1 MNAQLTVLPR
11 RGRADEAAG
20 ATVAWPAVLAGV
32 VVAVAIAVV
41 LFALGSGV
49 ELGAAARPGPPAGAI
64 LPPGIW
70 LCLMQFLSAAGGG
83 YLAGRLRRRSPET
96 VAEEISF
103 RDTAHGLL
111 VWAVVVVISAALVL
125 SVNASLFG
133 AVARGPVSTSMP
145 FTEGGRSGGDVTAAG
160 AAASEP
166 FPTLLAQAGRDR
178 SGLTAGLA
186 DRAELARGVVD
197 AYDGL
202 SSAERALLRGQL
214 AARLDISE
222 AQSGQ
227 QIAAAIG
234 RARWTAAPGAG
245 RRVMDADFTARQT
258 IDLGASPPQ
267 DMARGAAS
275 RLSWWLFVSLLLGGL
290 GASAAAI
297 LGGRRRDRVGGMA

>member
-41 LFALGSGV
+41 LFALGTGV
-49 ELGAAARPGPPAGAI
+49 ELGAAARRGAPAAAI

-70 LCLMQFLSAAGGG
+70 LCLMQFLAAAGGG

-96 VAEEISF
+96 AAEEISF

-111 VWAVVVVISAALVL
+111 VWAVVVVISAAVVL
-125 SVNASLFG
+125 SVNVSLF
-133 AVARGPVSTSMP
+133 AAAARGPVSTSLP
-145 FTEGGRSGGDVTAAG
+145 FTDGGRSGEVTAAAG
-160 AAASEP
+160 AEP
-166 FPTLLAQAGRDR
+166 LPTLLAPAGRD
-178 SGLTAGLA
+178 S
-186 DRAELARGVVD
+186 AELAAGVVA

-214 AARLDISE
+214 AARIGISE
-222 AQSGQ
+222 AESAQ

-234 RARWTAAPGAG
+234 RARWTAASGAG
-245 RRVMDADFTARQT
+245 RRVVDVDFPARAPIELDAAT
-258 IDLGASPPQ
+258 PQ
-267 DMARGAAS
+267 DLARGAAS

-297 LGGRRRDRVGGMA
+297 LGGRRRDRVGRVA

>member
-41 LFALGSGV
+41 LFALGTGV
-49 ELGAAARPGPPAGAI
+49 ELGAAARRGAPAAAI

-70 LCLMQFLSAAGGG
+70 LCLMQVLAAAGGG

-96 VAEEISF
+96 AAEEISF

-111 VWAVVVVISAALVL
+111 VWAVVVVISAAVVL

-133 AVARGPVSTSMP
+133 AAARGPVSTSVP
-145 FTEGGRSGGDVTAAG
+145 FTDSGRSADFTAAAAAESAPGGDC
-160 AAASEP
+160 
-166 FPTLLAQAGRDR
+166 
-178 SGLTAGLA
+178 
-186 DRAELARGVVD
+186 AELAAGVVA

-202 SSAERALLRGQL
+202 SPAERALLRGQL
-214 AARLDISE
+214 AARLGISAAE
-222 AQSGQ
+222 SAQ

-234 RARWTAAPGAG
+234 RARWTAASGAG
-245 RRVMDADFTARQT
+245 RRAVDVGLAGGPSIELDAAPPADLAR
-258 IDLGASPPQ
+258 A
-267 DMARGAAS
+267 AAS
-275 RLSWWLFVSLLLGGL
+275 RLSWWLFISLLLGGL

-297 LGGRRRDRVGGMA
+297 LGGRRRDRVGRVA